1 MQFELTSRF
10 FGWLGQTL
18 RHTLWQGVCVRVCVG
33 VWGQATL
40 LRWLGSVLLL
50 AALSLAVWQAYL
62 ALAAWSEWQVKEVEI
77 VGLRG
82 NVDLQ
87 GLDVQ
92 SVSTVLRQSSE
103 GLHGGAWLSMK
114 PAVLQAQLGSV
125 PWVRR
130 AVVRRVWP
138 NRVLIVIEQHQ
149 PIARLNDA
157 GYLNQQ
163 GEAFNAPSEGREAVL
178 AGLPLVLGDKGAAG
192 LLSTRLRDL
201 NTWIAP
207 LQLQVRGLE
216 LSSRRAWSAILSN
229 DLRVD
234 MGRDDLKESPQVR
247 VTRWVSTWGVSKN
260 EAKMQ
265 EPKHIDLR
273 HMGGYAVSQ

>member
-1 MQFELTSRF
+1 MKALISGA
-10 FGWLGQTL
+10 FGWLGQ
-18 RHTLWQGVCVRVCVG
+18 HIQQTLWQGGLVRA
-33 VWGQATL
+33 WGQATL

-50 AALSLAVWQAYL
+50 AALSMAVWQAYL

-163 GEAFNAPSEGREAVL
+163 GEAFSAPSEGREAVL